1 MRESLSL
8 FYSFF
13 KIGLFT
19 FGGGYAM
26 IPLVQREVVR
36 KGWILEDQ
44 FLELLTLA
52 QSAPGPLALNTAV
65 FVGYRVKGY
74 RGVALSVF
82 GIILPSFV
90 IILIIAIYLHSF
102 RDNHV
107 VAAVFKGIRP
117 AVVALMLAPVF
128 GFSKG
133 LGWKRGV
140 LAVVAAFLVWY
151 FSISP
156 VYLIIFGAL
165 GGIAWGWWRLRRE
178 LEKTGQ
184 KPTAP
189 GSVQDIDSVQS
200 VSTADTEVSLIEN
213 PTDSPEKSSANL
225 IVKL

>member
-36 KGWILEDQ
+36 KGWIREDQ

-52 QSAPGPLALNTAV
+52 QTAPGPLALNTAV

-156 VYLIIFGAL
+156 VYIIILGAL

-189 GSVQDIDSVQS
+189 GSVQDIDSVQP

-213 PTDSPEKSSANL
+213 PTDSPEKSSAKPNC
-225 IVKL
+225 

>member
-1 MRESLSL
+1 
-8 FYSFF
+8 
-13 KIGLFT
+13 
-19 FGGGYAM
+19 M

-36 KGWILEDQ
+36 KGWILEAQ

-189 GSVQDIDSVQS
+189 GSVQDIDSVQP

-213 PTDSPEKSSANL
+213 PTDSPKKSSAKPNC
-225 IVKL
+225 

>member
-200 VSTADTEVSLIEN
+200 VSTADTEVPLIEN
-213 PTDSPEKSSANL
+213 PTDSPEKSSAKPNC
-225 IVKL
+225 

>member
-178 LEKTGQ
+178 LEKTVQ

-200 VSTADTEVSLIEN
+200 VNTADAEVPLIEN
-213 PTDSPEKSSANL
+213 PTDSPEKSSAKPNC
-225 IVKL
+225 

>member
-1 MRESLSL
+1 
-8 FYSFF
+8 
-13 KIGLFT
+13 
-19 FGGGYAM
+19 M

-200 VSTADTEVSLIEN
+200 VSTADTEVPLIEN
-213 PTDSPEKSSANL
+213 PTDSPEKSSAKPNC
-225 IVKL
+225 

>member
-36 KGWILEDQ
+36 KGWILEAQ

-189 GSVQDIDSVQS
+189 GSVQDVDSVQP

-213 PTDSPEKSSANL
+213 PTDSPEKSSAKPNC
-225 IVKL
+225 

>member
-140 LAVVAAFLVWY
+140 LAVLAAFLVWY

-200 VSTADTEVSLIEN
+200 VNTADAEVPLIEN
-213 PTDSPEKSSANL
+213 PTDSPKKSSAKPNC
-225 IVKL
+225 

>member
-1 MRESLSL
+1 
-8 FYSFF
+8 
-13 KIGLFT
+13 
-19 FGGGYAM
+19 M

-36 KGWILEDQ
+36 KGWILEAQ

-82 GIILPSFV
+82 GIILPSFD

-189 GSVQDIDSVQS
+189 GSVQDIDSVQP

-213 PTDSPEKSSANL
+213 PTDSPEKSSAKPNC
-225 IVKL
+225 

>member
-156 VYLIIFGAL
+156 VYLIISGAL

-213 PTDSPEKSSANL
+213 PTDSPEKSSAKPNC
-225 IVKL
+225 

>member
-36 KGWILEDQ
+36 KGWILEAQ

-165 GGIAWGWWRLRRE
+165 GGIAWGWWRLRCE

-189 GSVQDIDSVQS
+189 GSVQDIDSVQPA
-200 VSTADTEVSLIEN
+200 STADAEVSLIEN
-213 PTDSPEKSSANL
+213 PTDSPEKSSAKPNC
-225 IVKL
+225 

>member
-102 RDNHV
+102 RDNNV

-189 GSVQDIDSVQS
+189 GSVQDIDSVQP

-213 PTDSPEKSSANL
+213 PTDSPEKSSAKPNC
-225 IVKL
+225 

>member
-189 GSVQDIDSVQS
+189 GSVQDIDSVQP

-213 PTDSPEKSSANL
+213 PTDSPEKSSAKPNC
-225 IVKL
+225 

>member
-90 IILIIAIYLHSF
+90 IILIIAIYMHSF

-200 VSTADTEVSLIEN
+200 VNTADAEVPLIEN
-213 PTDSPEKSSANL
+213 PTDSPKKSSAKPNC
-225 IVKL
+225 

>member
-1 MRESLSL
+1 
-8 FYSFF
+8 
-13 KIGLFT
+13 
-19 FGGGYAM
+19 M

-200 VSTADTEVSLIEN
+200 VNTADAEVPLIEN
-213 PTDSPEKSSANL
+213 PTDSPEKSSAKPNC
-225 IVKL
+225 

>member
-1 MRESLSL
+1 
-8 FYSFF
+8 
-13 KIGLFT
+13 
-19 FGGGYAM
+19 M

-189 GSVQDIDSVQS
+189 GSVQDIDSVQP
-200 VSTADTEVSLIEN
+200 VSTADAEVPLIEN
-213 PTDSPEKSSANL
+213 PTDSPKKSSAKPNC
-225 IVKL
+225 

>member
-13 KIGLFT
+13 KMGLFT

-189 GSVQDIDSVQS
+189 GSVQDIDSVQP

-213 PTDSPEKSSANL
+213 PTDSPEKSSAKPNC
-225 IVKL
+225 

>member
-26 IPLVQREVVR
+26 IPLVQREMVR

-200 VSTADTEVSLIEN
+200 VNTADAEVPLIEN
-213 PTDSPEKSSANL
+213 PTDSPKKSSAKPNC
-225 IVKL
+225 

>member
-1 MRESLSL
+1 
-8 FYSFF
+8 
-13 KIGLFT
+13 
-19 FGGGYAM
+19 M

-102 RDNHV
+102 RDNNV

-178 LEKTGQ
+178 LEMTGQ

-189 GSVQDIDSVQS
+189 GSVQDIDSVQP

-213 PTDSPEKSSANL
+213 PTDSPEKSSAKPNC
-225 IVKL
+225 

>member
-52 QSAPGPLALNTAV
+52 QSALGPLALNTAV

-189 GSVQDIDSVQS
+189 GSVQDIDSVQP

-213 PTDSPEKSSANL
+213 PTDSPEKSSAKPNC
-225 IVKL
+225 

>member
-140 LAVVAAFLVWY
+140 LAVLAAFLVWY

-184 KPTAP
+184 KPTVP
-189 GSVQDIDSVQS
+189 GSMQDVDSVQS
-200 VSTADTEVSLIEN
+200 VNTADAEVPLIEN
-213 PTDSPEKSSANL
+213 PTDSPEKSSAKPNC
-225 IVKL
+225 

>member
-1 MRESLSL
+1 M
-8 FYSFF
+8 
-13 KIGLFT
+13 
-19 FGGGYAM
+19 
-26 IPLVQREVVR
+26 
-36 KGWILEDQ
+36 
-44 FLELLTLA
+44 
-52 QSAPGPLALNTAV
+52 
-65 FVGYRVKGY
+65 
-74 RGVALSVF
+74 
-82 GIILPSFV
+82 
-90 IILIIAIYLHSF
+90 
-102 RDNHV
+102 

-189 GSVQDIDSVQS
+189 GSVQDIDSVQP
-200 VSTADTEVSLIEN
+200 VSTADTEVSFIEN
-213 PTDSPEKSSANL
+213 PTDSPEKSSAKPNC
-225 IVKL
+225 

>member
-65 FVGYRVKGY
+65 FVVYRVKGY

-189 GSVQDIDSVQS
+189 GSVQGIDSVQP

-213 PTDSPEKSSANL
+213 PTDSPEKSSAKPNC
-225 IVKL
+225 

>member
-1 MRESLSL
+1 
-8 FYSFF
+8 
-13 KIGLFT
+13 
-19 FGGGYAM
+19 M

-213 PTDSPEKSSANL
+213 PTDSPEKSSAKPNC
-225 IVKL
+225 

>member
-36 KGWILEDQ
+36 KGWILEAQ

-178 LEKTGQ
+178 PGEDRAKTDCSWFG
-184 KPTAP
+184 A
-189 GSVQDIDSVQS
+189 GY
-200 VSTADTEVSLIEN
+200 
-213 PTDSPEKSSANL
+213 
-225 IVKL
+225 

>member
-117 AVVALMLAPVF
+117 AVVALMLTPVF

-189 GSVQDIDSVQS
+189 GSVQDVDSVQP
-200 VSTADTEVSLIEN
+200 VSTADAEVPLIEN
-213 PTDSPEKSSANL
+213 PTDSPEKSSAKPNC
-225 IVKL
+225 

>member
-36 KGWILEDQ
+36 KGWILEAQ

-189 GSVQDIDSVQS
+189 GSVQDIDSVQP

-213 PTDSPEKSSANL
+213 PTDSPEKSSAKPNC
-225 IVKL
+225 

>member
-36 KGWILEDQ
+36 KGWILEAQ
-44 FLELLTLA
+44 FLELLTLS

-189 GSVQDIDSVQS
+189 GSVQDIDSVQP

-213 PTDSPEKSSANL
+213 PTDSPEKSSAKPNC
-225 IVKL
+225 

>member
-140 LAVVAAFLVWY
+140 LAVLAAFLVWY

-189 GSVQDIDSVQS
+189 GSMQDVDSVQP

-213 PTDSPEKSSANL
+213 PTDSPKKSSAKPNC
-225 IVKL
+225 

>member
-36 KGWILEDQ
+36 KGWILEAQ

-165 GGIAWGWWRLRRE
+165 GGIAWGWWRLRRK

-189 GSVQDIDSVQS
+189 GSVQDIDSVQP

-213 PTDSPEKSSANL
+213 PTDSPEKSSAKPNC
-225 IVKL
+225 

>member
-36 KGWILEDQ
+36 KGWILEAQ

-117 AVVALMLAPVF
+117 AVVALMLAPAF

-189 GSVQDIDSVQS
+189 GSVQDIDSVQP

-213 PTDSPEKSSANL
+213 PTDSPEKSSAKPNC
-225 IVKL
+225 

>member
-165 GGIAWGWWRLRRE
+165 GGIAWRWWRLRRE

-189 GSVQDIDSVQS
+189 GSVQDIDSVQP

-213 PTDSPEKSSANL
+213 PTDSPEKSSAKPNC
-225 IVKL
+225 

>member
-1 MRESLSL
+1 
-8 FYSFF
+8 
-13 KIGLFT
+13 
-19 FGGGYAM
+19 M

-36 KGWILEDQ
+36 KGWILEAQ

-165 GGIAWGWWRLRRE
+165 GGIAWRWWRLRRE

-189 GSVQDIDSVQS
+189 GSVQDVDSVQS
-200 VSTADTEVSLIEN
+200 VNTADAEVSLIEN
-213 PTDSPEKSSANL
+213 PTDSPEKSSAKPNC
-225 IVKL
+225 

>member
-1 MRESLSL
+1 MRESFSL

-36 KGWILEDQ
+36 KGWIREDQ

-52 QSAPGPLALNTAV
+52 QTAPGPLALNTAV

-200 VSTADTEVSLIEN
+200 VNTADAEVPLIEN
-213 PTDSPEKSSANL
+213 PTDSPEKSSAKPNC
-225 IVKL
+225 

>member
-36 KGWILEDQ
+36 KGWILEAQ

-52 QSAPGPLALNTAV
+52 QSTPGPLALNTAV

-189 GSVQDIDSVQS
+189 GSVQDIDSVQP

-213 PTDSPEKSSANL
+213 PTDSPEKSSAKPNC
-225 IVKL
+225 

>member
-26 IPLVQREVVR
+26 IPLVQREMVR

-213 PTDSPEKSSANL
+213 PTDSPEKSSAKPNC
-225 IVKL
+225 

>member
-1 MRESLSL
+1 MQESLSL

-189 GSVQDIDSVQS
+189 GSVQDIDSVQP

-213 PTDSPEKSSANL
+213 PTDSPEKSSAKPNC
-225 IVKL
+225 

>member
-90 IILIIAIYLHSF
+90 IILSIAIYLHSF

-200 VSTADTEVSLIEN
+200 VNTADAEVPLIEN
-213 PTDSPEKSSANL
+213 PTDSPKKSSAKPNC
-225 IVKL
+225 

>member
-1 MRESLSL
+1 MRESFSL

-36 KGWILEDQ
+36 KGWIREDQ

-52 QSAPGPLALNTAV
+52 QTAPGPLALNTAV

-156 VYLIIFGAL
+156 VYIIILGAL
-165 GGIAWGWWRLRRE
+165 GGIAWGWWRLRRT
-178 LEKTGQ
+178 LDKTDGQ
-184 KPTAP
+184 PTES
-189 GSVQDIDSVQS
+189 GSVQETDAAQLVPP
-200 VSTADTEVSLIEN
+200 ADATTPSIKCPAVPSDKTSSK
-213 PTDSPEKSSANL
+213 TDC
-225 IVKL
+225 

>member
-1 MRESLSL
+1 MRESFSL

-26 IPLVQREVVR
+26 IPLVQREVVG
-36 KGWILEDQ
+36 KGWILEAQ

-200 VSTADTEVSLIEN
+200 VNTADAEVPLIEN
-213 PTDSPEKSSANL
+213 PTDSPEKSSAKPNC
-225 IVKL
+225 